1 MHNPLRSE
9 ADMFRVVMVVG
20 VAAVLVI
27 VVALLTE
34 PVFGAIV
41 LGIEL
46 GVGLGL
52 IWQSSRGA
60 EAREAEIAHAD
71 DDVHRIL
78 VVANETVGGRA
89 LLDELKSR
97 SGTGES
103 EIYVVVPAL
112 TSSRL
117 EHLAHDVDA
126 AIEEARQRLDDS
138 LAGMAAAGLSARGQ
152 VGDHHDPMSAIEDT
166 LAEFPADEVVVST
179 HPQASVEVARGRG
192 ARARPR
198 RDPAPGHTRRRRSR
212 RRALDAVRSLS
223 AAVSCRR
230 CPAGT

>member
-34 PVFGAIV
+34 PVYGAIV

-46 GVGLGL
+46 GVGIGL

-60 EAREAEIAHAD
+60 EAREAKIAHAD
-71 DDVHRIL
+71 DGVHRIL

-112 TSSRL
+112 TASRL

-126 AIEEARQRLDDS
+126 AIEEARHRLEDS

-152 VGDHHDPMSAIEDT
+152 VGDHHDPMTAIEDA

-179 HPQASVEVARGRG
+179 HPQNRSKWLEGGVLE
-192 ARARPR
+192 RARTEIPLSVTHVVVDLDAER
-198 RDPAPGHTRRRRSR
+198 STRPAP
-212 RRALDAVRSLS
+212 
-223 AAVSCRR
+223 
-230 CPAGT
+230 

>member
-41 LGIEL
+41 LGVEL

-117 EHLAHDVDA
+117 EHLAHDVDT

-179 HPQASVEVARGRG
+179 HPKRRSKWLEGGVLER
-192 ARARPR
+192 ARAEIPLPVTHVVV
-198 RDPAPGHTRRRRSR
+198 D
-212 RRALDAVRSLS
+212 LDAERSTRS
-223 AAVSCRR
+223 A
-230 CPAGT
+230 P